1 MSEVLQVAK
10 ALSRSTDAEL
20 VRVIGI
26 RLMPSGSFND
36 FFDFAAALLKPQN
49 VSGAIAGLTRK
60 QIIAFS
66 NLLENKSTKDDAESL
81 EVLATLFLVEK
92 KITSDK
98 ASYIP
103 LESAISTFKTLV
115 SKKIIGEAIE
125 SKSVSSSFD
134 SALVDPQA
142 GVGAFETVQ
151 ALTELLIELEQRYVR
166 EVGRGAVGLPELKR
180 LSSHLGRTV
189 EYARSLYAL
198 AQMSSLV
205 VLSDKRWRVGSH
217 YLTWLKSSPTDR
229 WLHLAQTW
237 RLLLGEDSASEL
249 AGAVNLSTAMAETF
263 PLANDGI
270 SSHMTRLVSLAELI
284 GLTSGDEMSSWFS
297 PLMQGDLKRS
307 GELLSGQLP
316 KAQNKIIVQAD
327 LTIISVGPLPT
338 EIELELRRFVETER
352 IGVAST
358 YRINSLSVT
367 YGLETGLTETSIRDL
382 LMNLSDAPLPQPVDY
397 LIREAAQRFGRLVLT
412 ESANTTLI
420 SSNDQI
426 LLAQILNDSNLK
438 TISISKQDE
447 TTLVSRFELD
457 IVYYQLRDS
466 KYAAIRKDAKGKVI
480 SNWSAAG
487 GSYSIQTETK
497 SVLSDI
503 ARWRA
508 HDKRLGEDPQ
518 GGDIVRQ
525 LEMAIKNKG
534 SIEVAVNING
544 QTRQF
549 TLEPSGL
556 ANGRLR
562 ARDRKADCERVLPLT
577 SITSVRIG

>member
-10 ALSRSTDAEL
+10 ALSRSTDEEL

-26 RLMPSGSFND
+26 RLMPSGAFND
-36 FFDFAAALLKPQN
+36 FFDFSTALLKPQN

-60 QIIAFS
+60 QIIAFN
-66 NLLENKSTKDDAESL
+66 NLLENNNVKEDSQSL

-92 KITSDK
+92 KTIGAKS
-98 ASYIP
+98 SYVP
-103 LESAISTFKTLV
+103 LESAVTAFKALNPKKVLAESLV
-115 SKKIIGEAIE
+115 AKETITNLD
-125 SKSVSSSFD
+125 SS
-134 SALVDPQA
+134 LVDPQS

-151 ALTELLIELEQRYVR
+151 ALTELVIELEQRYVK

-205 VLSDKRWRVGSH
+205 VLSEKRWRVGSH
-217 YLTWLKSSPTDR
+217 YLTWLKSSPTER
-229 WLHLAQTW
+229 WLHLAKTW
-237 RLLLGEDSASEL
+237 RTLLGEESAAEL
-249 AGAVNLSTAMAETF
+249 AGALNLNTAIAETF

-270 SSHMTRLVSLAELI
+270 TSHMTRLVSLAELI
-284 GLTSGDEMSSWFS
+284 GLTSGDHMSSWFS
-297 PLMQGDLKRS
+297 PLMQGDIKTA
-307 GELLSGQLP
+307 GELLSAQLP

-338 EIELELRRFVETER
+338 DTELELRRFVETER

-367 YGLETGLTETSIRDL
+367 YGLETGLTENSIREL
-382 LMNLSDAPLPQPVDY
+382 LAKLSDAPLPQPVDY

-412 ESANTTLI
+412 ESINRTLI
-420 SSNDQI
+420 TSNEPI
-426 LLAQILNDSNLK
+426 LLAQILNDTNLK
-438 TISISKQDE
+438 TISISRVDE
-447 TTLVSRFELD
+447 TTLASRFELD

-487 GSYSIQTETK
+487 GTDSIKAETK
-497 SVLSDI
+497 SVLGDI
-503 ARWRA
+503 ARWRE
-508 HDKRLGEDPQ
+508 HDKRLGEAPE

-525 LEMAIKNKG
+525 LEMVIKNKG
-534 SIEVAVNING
+534 SIEVSVNING

-577 SITSVRIG
+577 SITAVRIG

>member
-10 ALSRSTDAEL
+10 ALSRSSDAEL

-26 RLMPSGSFND
+26 RLMPSGAFKD
-36 FFDFAAALLKPQN
+36 FFDFSTALLKPQN

-60 QIIAFS
+60 QIIAFN
-66 NLLENKSTKDDAESL
+66 NLLQNSSTKADASSL

-92 KITSDK
+92 KTTNGK
-98 ASYIP
+98 VTFLP
-103 LESAISTFKTLV
+103 LESAVATFKNLVTKSLLSETLDTKAV
-115 SKKIIGEAIE
+115 STDQAA
-125 SKSVSSSFD
+125 
-134 SALVDPQA
+134 ALVDPQA

-151 ALTELLIELEQRYVR
+151 ALTELVIELEQRYVK

-180 LSSHLGRTV
+180 LSSHLGRSV

-217 YLTWLKSSPTDR
+217 YLTWLKSSPTER
-229 WLHLAQTW
+229 WLHLASTW
-237 RLLLGEDSASEL
+237 RLLLGEDSAAEL
-249 AGAVNLSTAMAETF
+249 AGAQNLNTAMKETF

-270 SSHMTRLVSLAELI
+270 TSHMTRLISLAELI
-284 GLTSGDEMSSWFS
+284 GLTSGDQMSSWFS
-297 PLMQGDLKRS
+297 PLMEGDLKKAGS
-307 GELLSGQLP
+307 LLTSQLP

-338 EIELELRRFVETER
+338 DTELELRRFVETER

-367 YGLETGLTETSIRDL
+367 YGLETGLTEKSIREL
-382 LMNLSDAPLPQPVDY
+382 LAKLSDAPLPQPVDY

-412 ESANTTLI
+412 ESINQTLI
-420 SSNDQI
+420 RSSDQI
-426 LLAQILNDSNLK
+426 LLTQILNDTNLK
-438 TISISKQDE
+438 TISISRVDE
-447 TTLVSRFELD
+447 STLASRFELD

-466 KYAAIRKDAKGKVI
+466 KYAAIRKDAKGKVL

-487 GSYSIQTETK
+487 EADSIKSVTK
-497 SVLSDI
+497 SVLADI
-503 ARWRA
+503 TRWRD
-508 HDKRLGEDPQ
+508 HDKRLGEAPQ

-534 SIEVAVNING
+534 SIEVSVNING